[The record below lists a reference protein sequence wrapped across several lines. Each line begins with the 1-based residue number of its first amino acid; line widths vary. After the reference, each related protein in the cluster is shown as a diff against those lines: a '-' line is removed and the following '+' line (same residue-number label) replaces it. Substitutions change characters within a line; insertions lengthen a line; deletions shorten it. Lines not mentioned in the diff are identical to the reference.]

1 MEGLLIS
8 ERSELITDVQLP
20 ELHSNG
26 NNLLSLCIMHFGCLS
41 STPNL
46 LPLEVAYGGCCL
58 GHVAK
63 NHKFWC
69 YFFIFYLVEVG
80 ELWAVIIQ

>member
-46 LPLEVAYGGCCL
+46 LPLEVAYGGLLPRARCKKSQIL
-58 GHVAK
+58 VL
-63 NHKFWC
+63 FF
-69 YFFIFYLVEVG
+69 YFLFG
-80 ELWAVIIQ
+80 